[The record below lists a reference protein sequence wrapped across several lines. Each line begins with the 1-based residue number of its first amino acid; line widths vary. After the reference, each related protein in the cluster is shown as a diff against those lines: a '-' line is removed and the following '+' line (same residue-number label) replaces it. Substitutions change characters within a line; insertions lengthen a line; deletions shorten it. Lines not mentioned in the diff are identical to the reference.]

1 MFSVWEASILGVSFS
16 NRISRYFD
24 TYVPKTECRFSVFS
38 VSEAW
43 ILGVSFSNRIS
54 RYFDTYVPKTERRFS
69 VFSVSQVWILD
80 EASKTK
86 CRFGVGSVTF
96 ENSKYREKND
106 ARGVVLA
113 SFWRGKRGHF
123 HLGILKK

>member
-1 MFSVWEASILGVSFS
+1 MDFRGVVFESIFTLFRHLCSENGASFQRVFGVASVDFS
-16 NRISRYFD
+16 
-24 TYVPKTECRFSVFS
+24 
-38 VSEAW
+38 
-43 ILGVSFSNRIS
+43 
-54 RYFDTYVPKTERRFS
+54 
-69 VFSVSQVWILD
+69 

-123 HLGILKK
+123 HLGIFKS

>member
-1 MFSVWEASILGVSFS
+1 MWFL
-16 NRISRYFD
+16 
-24 TYVPKTECRFSVFS
+24 
-38 VSEAW
+38 
-43 ILGVSFSNRIS
+43 NRIS

-69 VFSVSQVWILD
+69 VFSVSEASILGVWFLNRISRYFDTYVPKTECRFGVFSVSQVWILG

-86 CRFGVGSVTF
+86 CRFGVGNVTF

-113 SFWRGKRGHF
+113 SFVCFCRFLTRES
-123 HLGILKK
+123 IEKKLLWL